1 LYENRLI
8 FIDKEDLEHPKTKV
22 LASILQNFK
31 TSRLLFLTPMKPCE
45 NFLKAVSNIPNAKV
59 INPRDFNVKDAVKH
73 DFTIITKQALS
84 ELELII
90 DSRDKEAYRNK
101 SLPRPSLPMD
111 QLLGYTPG
119 EKIDFFDQVR
129 KEVEGYDFNPD
140 TGVEVYSKSLQGYLE
155 KAQEYAKHKAEIQ
168 DSPDIMWVNKS
179 Q

>member
-1 LYENRLI
+1 MI

-45 NFLKAVSNIPNAKV
+45 NFMKAVSNIPNAKV
-59 INPRDFNVKDAVKH
+59 INPKDFNVKDAIKN

-90 DSRDKEAYRNK
+90 DSREKEVYRNK
-101 SLPRPSLPMD
+101 RLPRPVLPMD
-111 QLLGYTPG
+111 ALLGYSPTD
-119 EKIDFFDQVR
+119 KVDFFDEVK
-129 KEVEGYDFNPD
+129 KEIEQYPFNPEKE
-140 TGVEVYSKSLQGYLE
+140 VEVYSKSLQGYLE
-155 KAQEYAKHKAEIQ
+155 KAEEYAKHKAEIQ
-168 DSPDIMWVNKS
+168 DNPDIMWVNKG